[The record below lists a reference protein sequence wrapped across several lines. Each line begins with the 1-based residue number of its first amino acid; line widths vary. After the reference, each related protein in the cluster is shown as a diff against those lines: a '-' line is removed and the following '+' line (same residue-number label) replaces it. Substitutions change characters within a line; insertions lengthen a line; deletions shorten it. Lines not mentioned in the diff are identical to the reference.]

1 MNAAKTPETTVS
13 KHSIVAK
20 AVRYLI
26 PVGFL
31 IVGWVSYTILS
42 VEKEEE
48 KRLPAKQRIIRT
60 TVVEMPLQDY
70 ETVVKVR
77 GVVTPH
83 NEVTLNAEVSG
94 KILTLSPGFEDGAY
108 FAKDEVLLELDDAD
122 YQTGVLA
129 AEAQLARSSAAF
141 AQEEARAKQARLN
154 WEDLG
159 YDEEPNELVL
169 RLPQL
174 REAAANVKSAEAQL
188 ERANRDLE
196 RTRIRAPFDGRVR
209 VCSVGLGQSIGTGTP
224 LATIFATDFAEV
236 RLPISENEL
245 AFVTLP
251 EGPEDP
257 PVPVVLRN
265 AISVDS
271 EITWK
276 GEIVRTDGTL
286 DASSL
291 ELFAIARV
299 SDPFGRSSKHPP
311 LRIGQ
316 PVTGIVPG
324 RVLKDVYVVP
334 RKAIRQV
341 DRIYLVNK
349 EAMTIGREVIE
360 AIWSDEEH
368 LIIRNPGLFDGS
380 YLATSQLSYTPDDAK
395 VEIIAPLESVAEDAA
410 KEVKKK
416 TS

>member
-141 AQEEARAKQARLN
+141 AQ
-154 WEDLG
+154 
-159 YDEEPNELVL
+159 
-169 RLPQL
+169 
-174 REAAANVKSAEAQL
+174 
-188 ERANRDLE
+188 
-196 RTRIRAPFDGRVR
+196 
-209 VCSVGLGQSIGTGTP
+209 
-224 LATIFATDFAEV
+224 
-236 RLPISENEL
+236 
-245 AFVTLP
+245 
-251 EGPEDP
+251 
-257 PVPVVLRN
+257 
-265 AISVDS
+265 
-271 EITWK
+271 
-276 GEIVRTDGTL
+276 
-286 DASSL
+286 
-291 ELFAIARV
+291 
-299 SDPFGRSSKHPP
+299 
-311 LRIGQ
+311 
-316 PVTGIVPG
+316 
-324 RVLKDVYVVP
+324 
-334 RKAIRQV
+334 
-341 DRIYLVNK
+341 
-349 EAMTIGREVIE
+349 
-360 AIWSDEEH
+360 
-368 LIIRNPGLFDGS
+368 
-380 YLATSQLSYTPDDAK
+380 
-395 VEIIAPLESVAEDAA
+395 
-410 KEVKKK
+410 
-416 TS
+416 